1 MGLGKILAY
10 TVGGVALGVGAVA
23 AAPFTGGG
31 SLFGAAT
38 LAGSLMGAGTI
49 AAAAGTAAVAGGAG
63 AYMARKENEEDEK
76 LNQELAEQK
85 IRADKLEEGIK
96 KALNTFQGDRE
107 YFNYIIGLTA
117 IGLAMA
123 NVDGEIAPEE
133 ARELEEFIGGIANS
147 NYPPYVKQ
155 AIDDLYENVPNLM
168 TAMKYIS
175 KINPKN
181 HETIR
186 DLIKLVMMAD
196 NIRHER
202 EVAFIQ
208 AFEAEILRVE
218 YTPEVL
224 DTENIFISEIKSKI

>member
-1 MGLGKILAY
+1 MGIGKVLAY
-10 TVGGVALGVGAVA
+10 TAGGVVLGVGAVA

-31 SLFGAAT
+31 SIFAAVG
-38 LAGSLMGAGTI
+38 LGSSLMGAGTI

-85 IRADKLEEGIK
+85 LRADKLEEGIK
-96 KALNTFQGDRE
+96 KALITFQGDRE

-123 NVDGEIAPEE
+123 NADGEIAPEE
-133 ARELEEFIGGIANS
+133 TRELEEFIGGIANS
-147 NYPPYVKQ
+147 NYPSYVKQ
-155 AIDDLYENVPNLM
+155 AINDLYENVPNLM
-168 TAMKYIS
+168 TAMKFIS
-175 KINPKN
+175 KINPDN
-181 HETIR
+181 YETIR
-186 DLIKLVMMAD
+186 DLIEVVMMAD
-196 NIRHER
+196 KISHKK

-208 AFEAEILRVE
+208 AFETEIFRVE
-218 YTPEVL
+218 YTPEVF

>member
-49 AAAAGTAAVAGGAG
+49 AAAAGTAAAVGGAG
-63 AYMARKENEEDEK
+63 AYVARKENEEDEK

-85 IRADKLEEGIK
+85 LRADKLEEGIK
-96 KALNTFQGDRE
+96 KALSTFQGDRE

-123 NVDGEIAPEE
+123 NADGEITPEE
-133 ARELEEFIGGIANS
+133 RRELEEFIGGIANS

-155 AIDDLYENVPNLM
+155 AINDLYENVPNLM

-208 AFEAEILRVE
+208 AFEVQILQVE

>member
-181 HETIR
+181 YETIR

>member
-49 AAAAGTAAVAGGAG
+49 AAAAGTAAAVGGAG
-63 AYMARKENEEDEK
+63 AYVARKENEEDEK

-85 IRADKLEEGIK
+85 LRADKLEEGIK
-96 KALNTFQGDRE
+96 KALSTFQGDRE

-123 NVDGEIAPEE
+123 NADGEITPEE
-133 ARELEEFIGGIANS
+133 RREHEQFIGGIANS

-155 AIDDLYENVPNLM
+155 AINDLYENVPNLM

-208 AFEAEILRVE
+208 AFEVQILQVE